1 MGLCRV
7 ATRPAPDA
15 FLGRVSVSATR
26 QLRGTMSS
34 EIIPVNQEI
43 ELRAVEECYT
53 TDLHNLVIKNKT
65 WLQTAFDWAQ
75 HVGSEEDTRRNV
87 QSNQMLHQRGYAK
100 MFLIFMNDELIGV
113 LSFNAIEPAN
123 KAGYIGYWLDEAHQ
137 GQGILSQALQAFMRY
152 YVERGEIRRFVIK
165 CRVDNQSSNRVAQR
179 NGFTLEGC
187 LREAEMLNGRY
198 DDVNLYA
205 RIFPL

>member
-1 MGLCRV
+1 
-7 ATRPAPDA
+7 
-15 FLGRVSVSATR
+15 
-26 QLRGTMSS
+26 MSS

-43 ELRAVEECYT
+43 ELRAVEERYT

-113 LSFNAIEPAN
+113 LPSTRSSLRIRPGISATGLTKRIRGRVFFLRRSRRLCAIT
-123 KAGYIGYWLDEAHQ
+123 
-137 GQGILSQALQAFMRY
+137 LSAVRSAVL
-152 YVERGEIRRFVIK
+152 
-165 CRVDNQSSNRVAQR
+165 
-179 NGFTLEGC
+179 
-187 LREAEMLNGRY
+187 
-198 DDVNLYA
+198 
-205 RIFPL
+205 

>member
-1 MGLCRV
+1 
-7 ATRPAPDA
+7 
-15 FLGRVSVSATR
+15 
-26 QLRGTMSS
+26 MSS
-34 EIIPVNQEI
+34 EIIPVSRDI
-43 ELRAVEECYT
+43 ELRAVDEGYT
-53 TDLHNLVIKNKT
+53 AELHSLVIKNKA

-100 MFLIFMNDELIGV
+100 MYLIFQAEELVGV

-123 KAGYIGYWLDEAHQ
+123 KAGYIGYWLDEGHQ

-152 YVERGEIRRFVIK
+152 YAGHGEIRRFVIK
-165 CRVDNQSSNRVAQR
+165 CRVDNRNSNSVAVR

-187 LREAEMLNGRY
+187 LREAEYLNGRF
-198 DDVNLYA
+198 DDVNTYA
-205 RIFPL
+205 KIIPL